1 MLDLLRP
8 AEPGERFHPHTI
20 PLYLVDRLV
29 KAYGLEVFIETGTYT
44 GATVENVLGGFKE
57 IYTIELDPKLAANAR
72 WRFEDPNLHVH
83 VLEGNSAGVL
93 YALLAGKIPGA
104 SSFLKDKRALLWLD
118 AHWSGGITARE
129 DVDVHTAVRAELAAL
144 RDLSQRD
151 HVLMIDD
158 IDDFSGEH
166 GYPMRGELI
175 DLVQQINL
183 DYDVRILPVRR
194 GVLVALPPI

>member
-1 MLDLLRP
+1 METLDLLRP

-29 KAYGLEVFIETGTYT
+29 KAYGLEVFIETGTYLGMT
-44 GATVENVLGGFKE
+44 TESVLGQFRQVF
-57 IYTIELDPKLAANAR
+57 TIELDPKLAAEAR
-72 WRFEDPNLHVH
+72 WKFEHVPNVT
-83 VLEGNSAGVL
+83 VLEGNSGVVL
-93 YALLAGKIPGA
+93 EGIALA
-104 SSFLKDKRALLWLD
+104 DRRALIWLD
-118 AHWSGGITARE
+118 AHWSGGITAQASAAL
-129 DVDVHTAVRAELAAL
+129 HTAVRAELAAL
-144 RDLSQRD
+144 LDAFHRRD

-158 IDDFSGEH
+158 IDDFNGEH

-194 GVLVALPPI
+194 GVLAALPPI